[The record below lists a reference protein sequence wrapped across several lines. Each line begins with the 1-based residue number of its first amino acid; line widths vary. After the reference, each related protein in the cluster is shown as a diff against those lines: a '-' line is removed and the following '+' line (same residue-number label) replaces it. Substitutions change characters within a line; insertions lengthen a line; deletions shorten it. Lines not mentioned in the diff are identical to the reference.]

1 MGGSQSDKC
10 QLIPFQN
17 AQVSS
22 MATAR
27 SGSSLTPKTFTKKE
41 ILLPQMATQP
51 LAILEVGTGPVAFCH
66 QSGTFFHPQDPT
78 LGVTGQQRIPVTIG
92 GIGPVW
98 IPGSCGPLWILF
110 WDSVIHCRIL
120 FQNAEI

>member
-10 QLIPFQN
+10 KLIPFQN

-66 QSGTFFHPQDPT
+66 QSGTFFHPQDPHPGCDRPAENPCDNWRHWPRVDSRVLWST
-78 LGVTGQQRIPVTIG
+78 LDS
-92 GIGPVW
+92 
-98 IPGSCGPLWILF
+98 IPGFCYSL
-110 WDSVIHCRIL
+110 
-120 FQNAEI
+120 